1 MPELDAR
8 PKMTHAPA
16 RHSALVTLPLRRCVQ
31 DLSVRTPKR
40 ELGCEQKH
48 VERIAGRWRAS
59 ASCWWATLAGVVPA
73 PILLWCAPSRHPV
86 GEARIAVVGRG
97 GGTGRS
103 ATGALPRAALSM
115 HPAAPLLLAH
125 RPSNHPVGEAI
136 SAVVRVG
143 RRSWR
148 DWRDGH
154 WHWHW
159 HWQRDWLLRAALS
172 MDPAAPR
179 LLVCLPPVRCVH
191 CAIVRVDWTDRPRRL
206 CWARRRPWRCR
217 WRGWRRRWRR
227 CRRRSGLRSCWC
239 LSGAADSAHLAA
251 LLLLWRPHRCCCRDR
266 CSQRAIV
273 ELGGGSPRQEPEQQR
288 QQQEQAQQAARRD
301 EACEIPP
308 RADCI
313 EVATASNILVGGLLH
328 VLALAMSHI

>member
-1 MPELDAR
+1 VA
-8 PKMTHAPA
+8 
-16 RHSALVTLPLRRCVQ
+16 
-31 DLSVRTPKR
+31 
-40 ELGCEQKH
+40 
-48 VERIAGRWRAS
+48 
-59 ASCWWATLAGVVPA
+59 A

-148 DWRDGH
+148 DGNEGH
-154 WHWHW
+154 WQWHWHW
-159 HWQRDWLLRAALS
+159 RDWLRAS
-172 MDPAAPR
+172 DVMDPAAPR

-251 LLLLWRPHRCCCRDR
+251 VLLLRWRPHRCCCRDR